1 MLFKPFNIL
10 KLILI
15 LMSILSISL
24 LADELSPTVI
34 SKAKW
39 GGHKVKDGVSSQ
51 YKKQDKIRY
60 ISIHHTD
67 SRKKHPKYSERQLLR
82 FVQEYHQNSKNRFRD
97 IAYHYI
103 VGDSGNIY
111 KGRDDS
117 YAPASFTYYLSE
129 DELSKAKKSSNG
141 AVYHHSIHRGKAPGT
156 TQGHITVSFL
166 VGQPNDELL
175 QNSAMIKASK
185 LIAYLLVKY
194 DLKPKDVKGH
204 REIALSTQ
212 CPGAKIYKWLK
223 GEGKRVIKQEYNRL
237 KNIK

>member
-1 MLFKPFNIL
+1 MLFKPFDIF

-15 LMSILSISL
+15 VMPLLSINL
-24 LADELSPTVI
+24 LADELVPTVI
-34 SKAKW
+34 SKTKW
-39 GGHKVKDGVSSQ
+39 GGHGVKDGVSSQ

-103 VGDSGNIY
+103 IGDSGNIY

-129 DELSKAKKSSNG
+129 DELSKAKKLSDGSID
-141 AVYHHSIHRGKAPGT
+141 YKSIHRGKVPGA
-156 TQGHITVSFL
+156 TQGHITVCFL
-166 VGQPNDELL
+166 VGKPHDELL
-175 QNSAMIKASK
+175 QKSAMIKASK
-185 LIAYLLVKY
+185 LIASLLVKY

-204 REIALSTQ
+204 REIAVSTK
-212 CPGAKIYKWLK
+212 CPGDKIYTWLK
-223 GEGKRVIKQEYNRL
+223 GEGKKLIEQEYDRL
-237 KNIK
+237 K